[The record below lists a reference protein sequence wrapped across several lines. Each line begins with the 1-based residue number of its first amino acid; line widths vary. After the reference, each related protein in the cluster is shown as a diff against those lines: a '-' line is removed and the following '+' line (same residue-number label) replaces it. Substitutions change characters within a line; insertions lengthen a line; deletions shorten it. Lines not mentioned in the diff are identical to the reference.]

1 MNDEAFARFETEAA
15 EILGALKHLF
25 REFER
30 QLGEAVSAQRLS
42 SSEARNEAADA
53 RALLRK
59 LVKRVEETAGEQREA
74 LDMLRENWWFNIE
87 ENAKASGA
95 GMAREFG
102 KQIAA
107 GLEERLRVLSGDV
120 ERVTRRL
127 GWMTT
132 LKWGTGIG
140 LGIFLTILIG
150 VYAFTPNTGDLS
162 SQQAQA
168 ALAELVHC
176 QVDKIQHVCIKLD
189 DKPRLFKA
197 ADSTPIAVIRGL

>member
-1 MNDEAFARFETEAA
+1 MNDEAFARLETEAA

-30 QLGEAVSAQRLS
+30 QLGEAVSAQRLA

-59 LVKRVEETAGEQREA
+59 LVNRAEKTADDQHRA
-74 LDMLRENWWFNIE
+74 LEMLREKWWFNIE

-107 GLEERLRVLSGDV
+107 GLEERLRVLSADV

-132 LKWGTGIG
+132 LKWGAGIG
-140 LGIFLTILIG
+140 VGIFLTILIG
-150 VYAFTPNTGDLS
+150 VYAFTPHVQGLTSD
-162 SQQAQA
+162 QAQA
-168 ALAELVHC
+168 ALAELVPC
-176 QVDKIQHVCIKLD
+176 QVAKTRHICIKLD
-189 DKPRLFKA
+189 DKPQLARWPGGA
-197 ADSTPIAVIRGL
+197 PVAVVRGL